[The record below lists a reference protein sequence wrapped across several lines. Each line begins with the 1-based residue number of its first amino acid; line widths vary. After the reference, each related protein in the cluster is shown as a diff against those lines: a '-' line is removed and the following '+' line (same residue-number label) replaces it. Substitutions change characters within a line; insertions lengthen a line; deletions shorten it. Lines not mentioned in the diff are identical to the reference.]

1 MELFTYKGISEGKY
15 VEGDIEALN
24 QDEASHKLKEQKV
37 IITNLSRSKKK
48 KGNEKTKA
56 NGKGGGLSSLF
67 SGKKKPK
74 TEDILIF
81 SKQFAT
87 MVKAGLPIL
96 EVLSMLRD
104 QLENPG
110 MKEIIEDIRKSLEG
124 GVTLSKCF
132 DKYPQYFDNVYVNLI
147 KAGEASGKLDVFLLK
162 IVDALEKKEKIKKKI
177 KSALMYPGI
186 MFSVAITVSAFMLIK
201 VVPVFAKMYDGMGI
215 ALPKPTAVIMAMSDF
230 LRGTGGMILL
240 FGIIGFVFVF
250 RYLTTKNATVQYKWH
265 KQVLKLPIFGDM
277 ILKSLL
283 ARISL
288 ILGNLSAAGV
298 NLLES
303 LEIAK
308 SVSNNVV
315 VTEALE
321 NVKKGVF
328 SGDTL
333 TKLFLKE
340 PLFPPTFSQL
350 ISVGEQT
357 GQLDEMFGSVASYYE
372 EEFDTTVDNMSS
384 LIEPIM
390 IVFMGIMIGGLMIA
404 MYSPI
409 FNVGALIG

>member
-1 MELFTYKGISEGKY
+1 MEFFTYKGITAGKY
-15 VEGDIEALN
+15 VEGEIEALN
-24 QDEASHKLKEQKV
+24 QEEASHKLKEQKI
-37 IITNLSRSKKK
+37 IITNLIRTKKK
-48 KGNEKTKA
+48 KDEKKGK
-56 NGKGGGLSSLF
+56 GKGGGF
-67 SGKKKPK
+67 SFGKKKV
-74 TEDILIF
+74 TSVDLVIF

-96 EVLSMLRD
+96 QVLEMLRD
-104 QLENPG
+104 QLENPT
-110 MKEIIEDIRKSLEG
+110 MKEIIEDIRRSLEG

-132 DKYPQYFDNVYVNLI
+132 EKYPKLFDNVYINLI
-147 KAGEASGKLDVFLLK
+147 KAGEASGKLDMFLLK
-162 IVDALEKKEKIKKKI
+162 IVESLEKREKIKKKI
-177 KSALMYPGI
+177 KGALMYPSI
-186 MFSVAITVSAFMLIK
+186 MFTVAIVVSAFMLVK

-215 ALPKPTAVIMAMSDF
+215 ALPTPTAVIMGMSDF
-230 LRGTGGMILL
+230 LRGTGGMVLL
-240 FGIIGFVFVF
+240 LSIIGFTVAF
-250 RYLTTKNATVQYKWH
+250 RYLTTKNEKIRYLWH
-265 KQVLKLPIFGDM
+265 KQVLKLPIFGNM

-283 ARISL
+283 SRISL

-298 NLLES
+298 NLLEA

-350 ISVGEQT
+350 IAVGEQT
-357 GQLDEMFGSVASYYE
+357 GNLDEMFNSVAMYFE
-372 EEFDTTVDNMSS
+372 EEFDSAVDNMSS

>member
-1 MELFTYKGISEGKY
+1 MVLLLSIIS
-15 VEGDIEALN
+15 
-24 QDEASHKLKEQKV
+24 
-37 IITNLSRSKKK
+37 
-48 KGNEKTKA
+48 
-56 NGKGGGLSSLF
+56 F
-67 SGKKKPK
+67 
-74 TEDILIF
+74 
-81 SKQFAT
+81 
-87 MVKAGLPIL
+87 
-96 EVLSMLRD
+96 
-104 QLENPG
+104 
-110 MKEIIEDIRKSLEG
+110 
-124 GVTLSKCF
+124 
-132 DKYPQYFDNVYVNLI
+132 
-147 KAGEASGKLDVFLLK
+147 
-162 IVDALEKKEKIKKKI
+162 IVA
-177 KSALMYPGI
+177 
-186 MFSVAITVSAFMLIK
+186 
-201 VVPVFAKMYDGMGI
+201 
-215 ALPKPTAVIMAMSDF
+215 
-230 LRGTGGMILL
+230 
-240 FGIIGFVFVF
+240 F
-250 RYLTTKNATVQYKWH
+250 RYLTNNNQKIKYLWH
-265 KQVLKLPIFGDM
+265 KQVLKLPVFGDM
-277 ILKSLL
+277 ILKSLI

-298 NLLES
+298 NLLEA

-357 GQLDEMFGSVASYYE
+357 GQLDEMFNSVAQYYE
-372 EEFDTTVDNMSS
+372 EEFDNSVDNMSS